1 MKNVLTIFNR
11 DFKSYFSSPVAY
23 VVIGLFLVI
32 TGVFF
37 YLLISSFLQFAVN
50 LQWQAA
56 RLRQPAPPVNVNH
69 MILRPLFSN
78 ISVITLF
85 VLPMITMRSF
95 SEDKR
100 VGTIE
105 LLLTSPLTTS
115 QIVLGKFLAVF
126 ALYAIMVLMTWVYPF
141 VIILFGEPDLM
152 PVVVSYIGI
161 LAMGAASIGL
171 GIWISSMTENQII
184 AAMGTFVALLFLWLV
199 GWFSHFTTGFLG
211 GFFEYLSIIE
221 HFDDFAKGI
230 FDTGHLAYY
239 ISLGG
244 ITLFLAHQSIEST
257 RWRS

>member
-1 MKNVLTIFNR
+1 MRNLLTIFNR

-23 VVIGLFLVI
+23 VIIGLFLVI
-32 TGVFF
+32 IGVFF
-37 YLLISSFLQFAVN
+37 YLLTSSFLQFAVN

-100 VGTIE
+100 IGTIE
-105 LLLTSPLTTS
+105 LLLTSPVTTT
-115 QIVLGKFLAVF
+115 QIVLGKFF
-126 ALYAIMVLMTWVYPF
+126 AAFVLYAIMVLMTWVYPLI
-141 VIILFGEPDLM
+141 IILFGKPDIL
-152 PVVVSYIGI
+152 PVVVSYIGV
-161 LAMGAASIGL
+161 LAMGAASIGIGL
-171 GIWISSMTENQII
+171 WISSMTENQII
-184 AAMGTFVALLFLWLV
+184 SAMGTFVALLFLWLV
-199 GWFSHFTTGFLG
+199 GWFSHFTTSFLS

-239 ISLGG
+239 LSLCG
-244 ITLFLAHQSIEST
+244 ITLFLAHQSIESLK
-257 RWRS
+257 WRS